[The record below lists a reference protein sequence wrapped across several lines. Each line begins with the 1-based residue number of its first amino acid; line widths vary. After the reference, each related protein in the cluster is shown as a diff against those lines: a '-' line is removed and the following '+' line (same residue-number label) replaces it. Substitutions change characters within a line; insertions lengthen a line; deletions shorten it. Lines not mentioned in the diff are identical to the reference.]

1 MASSEAKKSVGQRET
16 RARSRAQ
23 WMADAQRGN
32 AEAYRALLD
41 DIGPEL
47 MGFLRARVPDSQD
60 LADLYQET
68 FLALHRSRHTYEA
81 PRPVEPWL
89 FAIAAHVV
97 ARHLRRRRTRI
108 AREVLVLEGAGR
120 VRPVVAEAAIA
131 DLAGGRPSLFLIA
144 ALLSGLWAEVR
155 VRPVRL
161 ASLKQAV
168 REGWLFRPQGRAVK
182 CRRKSAASGRQ

>member
-1 MASSEAKKSVGQRET
+1 MPSSEAIKTVGQRET

-23 WMADAQRGN
+23 WMAEAQRGN

-60 LADLYQET
+60 VGDLYQET

-97 ARHLRRRRTRI
+97 ARHMRRRRVRI
-108 AREVLVLEGAGR
+108 GREVLVGVLPEEAMTEGGYARLQLAQALDRLPPTHREAIELVKLQGLSTEAAAARVGTTPGALR
-120 VRPVVAEAAIA
+120 VRAHRAY
-131 DLAGGRPSLFLIA
+131 S
-144 ALLSGLWAEVR
+144 ALR
-155 VRPVRL
+155 RL
-161 ASLKQAV
+161 LGS
-168 REGWLFRPQGRAVK
+168 
-182 CRRKSAASGRQ
+182 

>member
-1 MASSEAKKSVGQRET
+1 
-16 RARSRAQ
+16 
-23 WMADAQRGN
+23 MADAQRGN

-60 LADLYQET
+60 LGDLYQET

-97 ARHLRRRRTRI
+97 ARHMRRRRSRLGR
-108 AREVLVLEGAGR
+108 ALRLGLVPDPGR
-120 VRPVVAEAAIA
+120 VAVVDWDDKVAQ
-131 DLAGGRPSLFLIA
+131 
-144 ALLSGLWAEVR
+144 AL
-155 VRPVRL
+155 
-161 ASLKQAV
+161 
-168 REGWLFRPQGRAVK
+168 
-182 CRRKSAASGRQ
+182 